1 MAHTPLIEVERV
13 NFVKAEQ
20 LFARS
25 IEIAKEPQHHMH
37 MAEAGIL
44 AARLQDPRLLKAL
57 EQLLGSLTRE
67 YEHQLGET
75 QRRSD
80 MSFANKVP
88 PHVIKAYQNAYELA
102 DHPKLRK
109 WKPADPA
116 LHEWAQDAVA
126 HAWLYAAVA
135 EFVGAIG

>member
-1 MAHTPLIEVERV
+1 MPLIEVERI
-13 NFVKAEQ
+13 NFLKAEQ

-25 IEIAKEPQHHMH
+25 IEIAKEPQNYMH

-44 AARLQDPRLLKAL
+44 AARLQDPRLLKTL
-57 EQLLGSLTRE
+57 EQLLGCLTRE

-75 QRRSD
+75 QRQSSVSR
-80 MSFANKVP
+80 AAKVP

-102 DHPKLRK
+102 DHPKLKK
-109 WKPADPA
+109 WKPDDPA